1 MEANLDMNAEKPE
14 SPWLALQK
22 DFERGF
28 LDWFGSAALLGLFY
42 GRSNYHPLDQL
53 IPREE

>member
-1 MEANLDMNAEKPE
+1 MNAEKPE